1 MTPSFSKIEEEQE
14 ELPELELIAEKTE
27 RQLEEMPCLKNVLLA
42 DRDTDIWVASKGTEM
57 TSSPFEVEVELDRLQ
72 EPNLIAKKDETQRLA
87 NQNTPERPKVRYIKR
102 YSTKGTAKDVS
113 RNKSEGISQTDKPEG
128 QVKIM
133 RLCPQLHQII

>member
-1 MTPSFSKIEEEQE
+1 MTPSFSKIEEQQE

-27 RQLEEMPCLKNVLLA
+27 KQLEEKPCLKNVLLA